1 FTADRLRPEWTWNY
15 PYATPEIELADGR
28 LCLGGRP
35 KEGVKT
41 GTALCLRAVSPDY
54 TLETALSDRNAGWS
68 GLTVY
73 GDAANLLVWGLQGDE
88 VLLKLYKDGRETLLG
103 SSGQI

>member
-1 FTADRLRPEWTWNY
+1 MTCIFHKFFLY
-15 PYATPEIELADGR
+15 
-28 LCLGGRP
+28 LGGRP

-41 GTALCLRAVSPDY
+41 GTALCLRAESPDY

-88 VLLKLYKDGRETLLG
+88 VL
-103 SSGQI
+103 S